1 MNERLRGVRFPPQHV
16 SEATGSAKAAAS
28 AGAAVVVA
36 GEGKGAARAALE
48 EDGLLLSSKRTA
60 WSYEKLAEECYTLAE
75 EHSVALQLPPLFF
88 PKISDLVLWVGA
100 CVIFFL
106 FLCGMV
112 WYG

>member
-16 SEATGSAKAAAS
+16 SEATGSAKAGAGAGA

-36 GEGKGAARAALE
+36 GGGKGAARAALE
-48 EDGLLLSSKRTA
+48 DDGLLSSKRTA

-100 CVIFFL
+100 CIFVFSVL
-106 FLCGMV
+106 VV
-112 WYG
+112 W